1 MTVLVPSALQ
11 WSGSEEGEQQW
22 SSLSH
27 LIHPVTRVRWS
38 QWVDSLA
45 APPHLSL
52 RCLRWRGS
60 ELWWLRVC
68 LITSHCDYRGEES
81 VVWIVSGGLSGAQL
95 LATMCHS
102 LNKHW
107 SITNNAVE
115 WRLLWA
121 VSGVPGWKL
130 LELRLWLW
138 APVCV
143 RGGGDQRNRE
153 TVVRRG
159 GDRVEEVVSINSR
172 HLAVT

>member
-27 LIHPVTRVRWS
+27 LIHPVTRGEWVCRVRCS

-107 SITNNAVE
+107 SISNNAGE
-115 WRLLWA
+115 WRLFVSSA
-121 VSGVPGWKL
+121 VQCPDESYWSYAYDSGHL
-130 LELRLWLW
+130 
-138 APVCV
+138 CV
-143 RGGGDQRNRE
+143 WGGETPEKQRNSSGERRRQGGG
-153 TVVRRG
+153 
-159 GDRVEEVVSINSR
+159 SC
-172 HLAVT
+172 

>member
-1 MTVLVPSALQ
+1 MIVSVMTVLVPSALQ

-27 LIHPVTRVRWS
+27 LIHPVTRGEWVCRVRCS

-45 APPHLSL
+45 TPPHLSL

-107 SITNNAVE
+107 SITNNAGE
-115 WRLLWA
+115 WRLF
-121 VSGVPGWKL
+121 VSSQWSARMKATGATPMTLGTC
-130 LELRLWLW
+130 
-138 APVCV
+138 VCE
-143 RGGGDQRNRE
+143 GGGDTRE
-153 TVVRRG
+153 T
-159 GDRVEEVVSINSR
+159 EKQ
-172 HLAVT
+172 